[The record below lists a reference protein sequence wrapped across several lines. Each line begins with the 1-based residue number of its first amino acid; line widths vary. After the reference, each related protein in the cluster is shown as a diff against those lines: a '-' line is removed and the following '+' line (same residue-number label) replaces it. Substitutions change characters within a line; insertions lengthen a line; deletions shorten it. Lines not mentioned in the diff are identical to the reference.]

1 MELIDGGQKLREI
14 SLNEKWEVFKK
25 VRVPVCYFI
34 WFHYIPVEKD
44 IRTALTYL
52 PESPG
57 KLASRMPRITPKGLA
72 MQTAVMAMAAATREP
87 RRLLSDD
94 SAVVAVTAAVLQ
106 PNLMTETDTAT
117 VKMEACR
124 AMAMK
129 TVRAA
134 LSLS

>member
-1 MELIDGGQKLREI
+1 MDMKVI
-14 SLNEKWEVFKK
+14 SKNM
-25 VRVPVCYFI
+25 
-34 WFHYIPVEKD
+34 PVEKD
-44 IRTALTYL
+44 MRTALTYF

-57 KLASRMPRITPKGLA
+57 KLASRTPRKTPKGLA
-72 MQTAVMAMAAATREP
+72 IRTAVIAMAAATRVP

-94 SAVVAVTAAVLQ
+94 SAVVTAAVLQ
-106 PNLMTETDTAT
+106 PNLMTETDTAM
-117 VKMEACR
+117 VKMEACK